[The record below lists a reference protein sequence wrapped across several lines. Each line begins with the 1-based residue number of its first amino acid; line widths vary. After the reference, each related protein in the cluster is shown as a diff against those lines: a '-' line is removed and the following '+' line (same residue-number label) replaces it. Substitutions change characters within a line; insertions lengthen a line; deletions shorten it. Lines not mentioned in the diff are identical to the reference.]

1 MLRHQPKVS
10 KVLCQLSFYQKT
22 VFSKRIKSLANLCK
36 SNQHHKI
43 LRLQVL
49 TKLLLE
55 YMIENSIFLRLTEE
69 LAGKYALIGIYVCM
83 CFGMCGILAGVFII
97 GLKE

>member
-36 SNQHHKI
+36 LNQHHKI
-43 LRLQVL
+43 LR
-49 TKLLLE
+49 LE

-83 CFGMCGILAGVFII
+83 CFGMGSILAGVFII